1 MKHFER
7 LLWVCLAVV
16 GLVYYWALFGNDATL
31 VEFSPDLLEIR
42 SQSRQSGGATL
53 WPGGYRYRK
62 SPVAEYL
69 VEKGYVQR
77 IETDEP
83 RWIAMGSHSPRLGGT
98 QPPLNYAF
106 GSRQDETI
114 AWCEEDPE
122 RARLLWSTVFPLRRS
137 DDPGEVRAGEVIAR
151 MGVRCESK
159 EEVQQIIDQ
168 SLAELNGM
176 RSAER

>member
-7 LLWVCLAVV
+7 LLWVCLAIV
-16 GLVYYWALFGNDATL
+16 GLAYYWAFFAYDATR
-31 VEFSPDLLEIR
+31 VEFSPDSLENRWR
-42 SQSRQSGGATL
+42 SEPSSGAPWWLGS
-53 WPGGYRYRK
+53 YQYRK

-69 VEKGYVQR
+69 VENGYVKP

-83 RWIAMGSHSPRLGGT
+83 RWIAVGVFSPKWRDGQSSLAYVFSW
-98 QPPLNYAF
+98 N
-106 GSRQDETI
+106 QDAII

-122 RARLLWSTVFPLRRS
+122 RARLLWSTVFPLLRS